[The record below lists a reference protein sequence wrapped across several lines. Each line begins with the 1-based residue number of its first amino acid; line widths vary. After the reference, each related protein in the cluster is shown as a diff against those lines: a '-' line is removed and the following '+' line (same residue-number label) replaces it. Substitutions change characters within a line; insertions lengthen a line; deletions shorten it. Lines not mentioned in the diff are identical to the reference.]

1 MMFRYLLSGR
11 SIVYLMQMTKADDF
25 IIRDY
30 YFSDVEVISVV
41 IFSPKSQTN
50 VMEKKLTHP
59 LLSLKS
65 KLL

>member
-30 YFSDVEVISVV
+30 YFSDVEVRSVV
-41 IFSPKSQTN
+41 IFTGKYEPN
-50 VMEKKLTHP
+50 KL
-59 LLSLKS
+59 
-65 KLL
+65 